1 MGQIEDMDHHAEDQ
15 EPQPLLF
22 YKGKLGGFSQH
33 P

>member
-1 MGQIEDMDHHAEDQ
+1 MDHH
-15 EPQPLLF
+15 EPHLEPEPLLF